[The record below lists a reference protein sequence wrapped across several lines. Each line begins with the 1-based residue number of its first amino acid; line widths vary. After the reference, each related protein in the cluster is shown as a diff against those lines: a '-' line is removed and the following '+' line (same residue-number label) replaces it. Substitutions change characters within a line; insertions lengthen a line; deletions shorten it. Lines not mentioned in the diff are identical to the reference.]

1 MDFGIAKLPSSTL
14 TQTGSILGT
23 PSYMS
28 PEQIDGRQRIDG
40 RSDLFSLGCVLYE
53 LLSGSKAF
61 KGATLP
67 ALIHQITQVVPPPV
81 SSQNPRVPKACDEII
96 YKALAKNPEERYQR
110 GNEMAA
116 VLRNVL
122 QETKENLPSG

>member
-28 PEQIDGRQRIDG
+28 PEQIDGRRRIDG
-40 RSDLFSLGCVLYE
+40 RSDLFSLGCVFYE

-61 KGATLP
+61 DGGTLP
-67 ALIHQITQVVPPPV
+67 ALIHQITQADPPPV

-116 VLRNVL
+116 VLLNVL
-122 QETKENLPSG
+122 PESRENLPLS